1 MIGLADLGRIL
12 IFSGAAIVAL
22 GALLVLAG
30 HLPGLGRLPGDLLLQ
45 RGNVTI
51 YIPLATGLVLSL
63 LLTFLLNLFARR

>member
-1 MIGLADLGRIL
+1 MTELGRIL

-30 HLPGLGRLPGDLLLQ
+30 QVPWLGRLPGDLLLQ

-51 YIPLATGLVLSL
+51 YVPLATGLVLSL
-63 LLTFLLNLFARR
+63 LLTLLLNLFARR

>member
-1 MIGLADLGRIL
+1 MGLADLGRIL
-12 IFSGAAIVAL
+12 IFCGAAIVAL

-30 HLPGLGRLPGDLLLQ
+30 NVPGLGRLPGDLLLQ

-63 LLTFLLNLFARR
+63 LLTLLLNLFARR

>member
-1 MIGLADLGRIL
+1 MAELGRIL
-12 IFSGAAIVAL
+12 IFTGALVVAL

-30 HLPGLGRLPGDLLLQ
+30 QLPWLGRLPGDLLLQ

-63 LLTFLLNLFARR
+63 LLTLLLNLFARR